1 MEMNNYYALLKLNYE
16 FTPFR
21 LLKNYLK
28 ETRKALNAGAYDE
41 FVVIRQGFEVLR
53 SEETR
58 KCYNKIFRKYIL
70 KKDLNYPKLKEQDMI
85 KSFQDK
91 EYETQRI
98 TEKIKSRKDSYLSHL
113 CVIILEIII
122 SDISNI
128 LAFGASGLIC
138 ICVGVFTLLAFYDKE
153 INVIGGI
160 IFICVGLFIL
170 RRNVIEYIE
179 EP

>member
-21 LLKNYLK
+21 LLMNYLK
-28 ETRKALNAGAYDE
+28 ESKKALNTGAYDE

-53 SEETR
+53 SEEAR

-70 KKDLNYPKLKEQDMI
+70 KQDLNYPKLKEQDMI

-98 TEKIKSRKDSYLSHL
+98 TEKIKKRKDSYLSHL
-113 CVIILEIII
+113 CVLILEIII
-122 SDISNI
+122 SDILNMF
-128 LAFGASGLIC
+128 AFGASGLLFTC
-138 ICVGVFTLLAFYDKE
+138 IGLYCLLAFYDNDT
-153 INVIGGI
+153 NVIGGI
-160 IFICVGLFIL
+160 MSICFGLFSL
-170 RRNVIEYIE
+170 RRNIIAYIE
-179 EP
+179 ER

>member
-1 MEMNNYYALLKLNYE
+1 MEMNNYYTLLKLKYE

-28 ETRKALNAGAYDE
+28 ETKKALNAGAYDE

-53 SEETR
+53 SEEAK

-70 KKDLNYPKLKEQDMI
+70 KQDLNYPKLKEQDMI

-91 EYETQRI
+91 EHETQRI
-98 TEKIKSRKDSYLSHL
+98 TEKIKLRKDSYLSHL
-113 CVIILEIII
+113 CILILEIII
-122 SDISNI
+122 SDVSMI
-128 LAFGASGLIC
+128 LVLGASGLLFISIGLYC
-138 ICVGVFTLLAFYDKE
+138 LIAFYDNDTN
-153 INVIGGI
+153 IIGGI
-160 IFICVGLFIL
+160 MSVCFGLFFL
-170 RRNVIEYIE
+170 RRNIIAYIE